1 MKRLI
6 LSINVTLDGCCDHT
20 EVIADDE
27 LHRYAAN
34 LIEDSDGV
42 LFGRV
47 TYQLFEIYWPSVAS
61 SGSGTS
67 TEVDFARKLD
77 SKRKYVVS
85 STLGKLEWRNSSL
98 IKGELAYEVTKLKQG
113 NGKALVMFGS
123 PGLASAL
130 ARLGLIDEYHFLV
143 QPIIAGRGP
152 TLFQGTGQRFDLK
165 MIGTQSFGSGV
176 ALLCYT
182 PAERVQA

>member
-47 TYQLFEIYWPSVAS
+47 TYQLFESYWPSVAS
-61 SGSGTS
+61 SGSGS
-67 TEVDFARKLD
+67 KTEVDFARQLN

-85 STLGKLEWRNSSL
+85 STLDKLEWRNSFL
-98 IKGELAYEVTKLKQG
+98 IKGELAYEVTKLKHD

-143 QPIIAGRGP
+143 QPTIAGRGP
-152 TLFQGTGQRFDLK
+152 TLFQGIGQRLNLK
-165 MIGTQSFGSGV
+165 MIGTRSFGSGV
-176 ALLCYT
+176 AMLRYI
-182 PAERVQA
+182 PAEKAQA

>member
-1 MKRLI
+1 LI
-6 LSINVTLDGCCDHT
+6 LSINVTLDGCCHHT
-20 EVIADDE
+20 EVIAGDE

-47 TYQLFEIYWPSVAS
+47 TYKLFESYWPSVAS
-61 SGSGTS
+61 SGSGTK
-67 TEVDFARKLD
+67 TEVDFARKLN
-77 SKRKYVVS
+77 SKSKYVVS
-85 STLGKLEWRNSSL
+85 STLGKLEWRNSFL
-98 IKGELAYEVTKLKQG
+98 IKGELAYEVTKLKHEK
-113 NGKALVMFGS
+113 GKPLVMFGS

-152 TLFQGTGQRFDLK
+152 TLFQGIGQRLNLK

-176 ALLCYT
+176 TMLRYT
-182 PAERVQA
+182 PAEKVQA